1 MDSKR
6 DPSTSME
13 GVSDGEDSEMVE
25 RRHRRDF
32 VGTENEKLK
41 KGSRKNTKKRHRS
54 GLTEAEDKEE
64 PTPNSTEEAPIS
76 PRTPLELTN

>member
-13 GVSDGEDSEMVE
+13 GVSDGEDSEMLE

-32 VGTENEKLK
+32 AGTEKEKLK
-41 KGSRKNTKKRHRS
+41 KGSRKNTKKRHRP
-54 GLTEAEDKEE
+54 GLTEAVDTEE
-64 PTPNSTEEAPIS
+64 PTPNSTEQTPIS
-76 PRTPLELTN
+76 PRTP